1 MTTLLITL
9 AVLLAVYV
17 FLAFPRL
24 PRRNIDHLAGYDYAH
39 RGLWNDELP
48 ENSLAAFKNAVG
60 NDFGIELDVHV
71 TADDQLVVF
80 HDDTLDRMCGVS
92 GKVADKTLA
101 ELRTLRLKSSDHR
114 IPTFDE
120 FLDVVGGKVPLII
133 EIKSNKRNDLLCSL
147 LWERLQ
153 RYDGPYCMESFHP
166 ACVFEL
172 KKHHPN
178 VIRGQLVM
186 DYFKEDNSKL
196 HPALKWLIT
205 NQAENFLTQPDFVS
219 YRYSDRKTF
228 SNFLVRKFWGL
239 QGVSW
244 TIKSQEEFDQAVK
257 EGWLPIFEG
266 FKP

>member
-9 AVLLAVYV
+9 AVLLAIYV

-24 PRRNIDHLAGYDYAH
+24 PRRKIDHLAGYDYAH

-48 ENSLAAFKNAVG
+48 ENSLAAFKNAVDNG
-60 NDFGIELDVHV
+60 FGIELDVHV

-80 HDDTLDRMCGVS
+80 HDDALERMCGVS

-101 ELRTLRLKSSDHR
+101 ELRQLRLKCSDCL

-153 RYDGPYCMESFHP
+153 RYDGPYCMESFDP
-166 ACVFEL
+166 RAVQWFR
-172 KKHHPN
+172 KNAPQ
-178 VIRGQLVM
+178 VIRGQLAYGRGRKKVT
-186 DYFKEDNSKL
+186 
-196 HPALKWLIT
+196 LINVLLGT
-205 NQAENFLTQPDFVS
+205 LIQNVLGRPDFIS
-219 YRYSDRKTF
+219 YEAETDNNPAMWVQRLLRPW
-228 SNFLVRKFWGL
+228 LVC
-239 QGVSW
+239 W
-244 TIKSQEEFDQAVK
+244 TIHSQADMDRQRSRYDLQIFD
-257 EGWLPIFEG
+257 G
-266 FKP
+266 FVPKR